1 MTNKLIF
8 DADNYA
14 RKTYKAINALFDIP
28 GRGIIQTVDTL
39 TEIVD
44 GAVDAKYYELADKH
58 LPTL

>member
-28 GRGIIQTVDTL
+28 GRGVIQTVDTL
-39 TEIVD
+39 TEI
-44 GAVDAKYYELADKH
+44 GI
-58 LPTL
+58 T